1 MNVSTHYQIR
11 GKSGNQIAASVEEA
25 IRNGR
30 IAAGARLPAI
40 RSLAGQLVVSP
51 TTVAAAYQTL
61 RVRGLLHGS
70 GRRGTVVN
78 RRPPLVTPTMPR
90 LPAGVRNLMDGNP
103 DPRFLPSLSDAIG
116 RLACSAPL
124 YGGAS
129 DRPDLLALARAQF
142 EADHIPAQALAVVG
156 GAMDAIERVLQAHL
170 RPGDVVG
177 VEDPCYR
184 GTLDLISALGLVAEP
199 IAIDQNGPTPQAMAG
214 ALQAGISAVI
224 ITPRGQNP
232 TGAALERKRAAALSA
247 LLARHRDVLL
257 IEDDFT
263 GPISGVPAF
272 SLTAGRER
280 WAVARSVSKFLGPD
294 LRLAFIAGDPLTVA
308 RVQGR
313 QHLGPRWISHIL
325 QEAVVALW
333 SDGKTARLVK
343 RAAETYTLRREAL
356 IRALEEHGIEARGRS
371 GLNVWVPVVEETS
384 AVQSLLNDGW
394 AVLAGESFRLK
405 ALPGVRVMTATL
417 EVDEAPRLA
426 RAIAAAVRPRSASH
440 VV

>member
-1 MNVSTHYQIR
+1 MNVSPHYQIR
-11 GKSGNQIAASVEEA
+11 GKSGNQIATSIEEA
-25 IRNGR
+25 IRSGR

-40 RSLAGQLVVSP
+40 RSLAGQLAVSP

-61 RVRGLLHGS
+61 RVRGLLRGS

-78 RRPPLVTPTMPR
+78 RRPPLVTPMMPR

-103 DPRFLPSLSDAIG
+103 DPRMLPSLSDAIR

-129 DRPDLLALARAQF
+129 DRPGLLALARAQF

-199 IAIDQNGPTPQAMAG
+199 IAIDQNGPTPEAMAG
-214 ALQAGISAVI
+214 ALQAGVSAVI

-232 TGAALERKRAAALSA
+232 TGAALERKRASALSA
-247 LLARHRDVLL
+247 LLARYHEVLV

-263 GPISGVPAF
+263 GPISGVAAF
-272 SLTAGRER
+272 SLTAGREH

-333 SDGKTARLVK
+333 SDRETARLIK

-356 IRALEEHGIEARGRS
+356 IRALREHGIEARGRS

-405 ALPGVRVMTATL
+405 APPGVRVMTATL

-426 RAIAAAVRPRSASH
+426 SAIAAAVRPRSPSH